1 MKNNDV
7 TYTIVSIMMFMNS
20 NCYIVSLVKVLN
32 RNYRYQITFQFIINQ
47 GGFVPIFSKNSSK
60 NGSFGPCFVLLGF
73 LKKKPGPFYRPGF
86 GEKSN

>member
-7 TYTIVSIMMFMNS
+7 TYTIVSIVMFMNS

-47 GGFVPIFSKNSSK
+47 GGFVPIFSKTAQK
-60 NGSFGPCFVLLGF
+60 MGHLDPVL
-73 LKKKPGPFYRPGF
+73 PY
-86 GEKSN
+86 